1 MSKIIED
8 MRLQSYR
15 EGQQE
20 TKKASALRMLEVG
33 KYSLDEISAISG
45 LSLDE
50 VKELSAG
57 KSA

>member
-15 EGQQE
+15 EGQEENKKE
-20 TKKASALRMLEVG
+20 TALRMLEVG
-33 KYSLDEISAISG
+33 KYSLDEISTISG

-50 VKELSAG
+50 VKDLSAG
-57 KSA
+57 KTA